1 LPLRELI
8 QAGVNP
14 PLQSDAGTVK
24 RTTRQVLLQM
34 GRPNAVHQ
42 QRVDLELLHRLEEV
56 EHRQRELSEWLL
68 ITSNR
73 GDETGGRAI
82 ELEGALGR
90 LADRSSELEHRLA
103 EFLPGNGPLYGDGAF
118 QLERFDAGL
127 GGTVVGFRQR
137 GDTEG
142 SERSERLYLHFEDY
156 FRGSEEEI
164 RERQR
169 AYLPLLAGRDRILDV
184 GCGRGEFL
192 ELMRELG
199 VRAEGVDLD
208 PGMVEHCRG
217 KGLENVQV
225 GDASGYLES
234 LEDHSLG
241 MVFAAQLIEHLPYA
255 ELVRFLRAARD
266 KLGPGGVLVVET
278 VNPHAAQAL
287 KNFWIDPTH
296 RHPLFPE
303 TVIALCGLTGFA
315 EAYVWY
321 PQGTGDPDR
330 DRIQQP
336 DYAVIAQAPDN
347 DTPAPRPD
355 AGK

>member
-1 LPLRELI
+1 M
-8 QAGVNP
+8 
-14 PLQSDAGTVK
+14 K
-24 RTTRQVLLQM
+24 RTTRLLLLQM

-73 GDETGGRAI
+73 SDETAGRAI
-82 ELEGALGR
+82 GLEQALEQS
-90 LADRSSELEHRLA
+90 AERSSELERRLA
-103 EFLPGNGPLYGDGAF
+103 RTAELVPGDGPLYGDGTF

-127 GGTVVGFRQR
+127 GGTVVGFRD
-137 GDTEG
+137 GNHADTADG
-142 SERSERLYLHFEDY
+142 LYLSFEDY
-156 FRGSEEEI
+156 FRGSEDEI
-164 RERQR
+164 RDRQR
-169 AYLPLLAGRDRILDV
+169 AYLALLNGRGPVLDI

-192 ELMRELG
+192 DLLREAG
-199 VRAEGVDLD
+199 IEATGVDID
-208 PGMVEHCRG
+208 PAMVQHCRA

-225 GDASGYLES
+225 GDAVGYLDG
-234 LEDHSLG
+234 LRDHSLG
-241 MVFAAQLIEHLPYA
+241 TVFAAQLIEHLPYS
-255 ELVRFLRAARD
+255 ELVRFVRAARH
-266 KLGPGGVLVVET
+266 KLVPGGLLVVET

-315 EAYVWY
+315 GAYIWH
-321 PQGTGDPDR
+321 PQGSGDPDR

-336 DYAVIAQAPDN
+336 DYAVVAETSANP
-347 DTPAPRPD
+347 
-355 AGK
+355 